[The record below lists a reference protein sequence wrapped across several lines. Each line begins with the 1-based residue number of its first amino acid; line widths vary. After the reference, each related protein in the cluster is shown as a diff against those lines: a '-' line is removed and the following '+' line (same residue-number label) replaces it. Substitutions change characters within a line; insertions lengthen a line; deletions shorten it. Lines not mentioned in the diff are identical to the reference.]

1 MGRAGQLL
9 DSPGI
14 SMGNLELAIDYI
26 ENMSSYEPEL
36 TEVKSTLFD
45 KEAEQVECK
54 ADKKKIE
61 IDYDKIMKKFSLVE
75 GETVDVAELIEK
87 RDSASGCVDNEL
99 NGAELAY
106 LINKTVARNSD
117 ATEDDAEQMTDADL
131 GFGVEDSE
139 ETEGFDSGFEEAI
152 EEDDEENE
160 VSDSSLNEA
169 LEEYDTDS
177 NYSGESSSNSDE
189 TSEDKSDEEVA
200 EELFGFDD
208 SSDEN
213 DVNGNED
220 DWCDN
225 ETEEANL
232 LDNSYTDYNVEENIE
247 EDSQKPKEFTL
258 DELLG
263 THGDEDNS
271 RSTQINKSVNTEKI
285 EMDDLSD
292 NEDEEEDDY
301 RQELAKRRLERREK
315 LEQRR
320 REMAERAEMNRRN
333 EMYDRYGSTKE
344 HKYDYEEPSKSENR
358 LTKELFVNGLHQN
371 RVESKPVENEID
383 YSTLDSN
390 TLKKV
395 VKEYMIS
402 RGVRKSLLDINE
414 LESKFGKH
422 IISKLVAEGF
432 LLKTSKGVTIGI

>member
-9 DSPGI
+9 VSPGI

-61 IDYDKIMKKFSLVE
+61 IDYDRIMRKFSLVE
-75 GETVDVAELIEK
+75 GEAVDVDELIEK
-87 RDSASGCVDNEL
+87 RDSASGYVDDEL
-99 NGAELAY
+99 NEAELAY
-106 LINKTVARNSD
+106 LINQTVARNSE

-139 ETEGFDSGFEEAI
+139 ETEEFDSGFEEAI

-213 DVNGNED
+213 DVNGNEE

-232 LDNSYTDYNVEENIE
+232 LDNNYTEYKVEENIE
-247 EDSQKPKEFTL
+247 EDSKKPKEFTL

-263 THGDEDNS
+263 THEDEDNS
-271 RSTQINKSVNTEKI
+271 RSTQISKSVNTEKI

-301 RQELAKRRLERREK
+301 RKELAKRRLERREK
-315 LEQRR
+315 FEQRR

-333 EMYDRYGSTKE
+333 EMYDQYGSTKE
-344 HKYDYEEPSKSENR
+344 HKYDYEELSKSENR
-358 LTKELFVNGLHQN
+358 LTKELFVNGLYQN

-422 IISKLVAEGF
+422 IVSKLVAEGF